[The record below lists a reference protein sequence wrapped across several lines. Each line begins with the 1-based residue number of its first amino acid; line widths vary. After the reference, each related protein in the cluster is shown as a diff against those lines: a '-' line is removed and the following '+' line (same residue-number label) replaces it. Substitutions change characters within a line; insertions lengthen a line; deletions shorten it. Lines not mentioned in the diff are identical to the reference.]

1 MSIEITTSFV
11 DQFRANLEMLVQQKG
26 SKLRGLV
33 SMDTVKGKSAFYD
46 QIGAVAASIKGTRH
60 ADTPQADTPHS
71 RRRLDLATYNWG
83 DLIDNDDKVRMLIDP
98 ASDYSKAGA
107 MAMGRAIDA
116 VIVDAA
122 LGTAKTGASGSTNVV
137 LPSSQKI
144 AHGGAGLTL
153 AKLLNAKEIF
163 DSKDVPEEDRF
174 MIVTAKQ
181 MSDLLGDQQITS
193 ADYNTVKAL
202 VAGTVDSFL
211 GFKFIGVNGLRG
223 ANDPILPVSSNVRK
237 CLAFQRNGIKL
248 GIGEDITARITERDD
263 KCYATQV
270 YYEMSLGA
278 TRMQEEMVVEVSCQE

>member
-11 DQFRANLEMLVQQKG
+11 DQFRANMEMLVQQKG

-33 SMDTVKGKSAFYD
+33 SLDTVKGKSAYYD
-46 QIGAVAASIKGTRH
+46 QIGAVAAGVKATRH

-98 ASDYSKAGA
+98 ASEYSKAGA

-122 LGTAKTGASGSTNVV
+122 IGTSKTGASGGTSVS
-137 LPSSQKI
+137 LPSAQKI
-144 AHGGAGLTL
+144 AHGSAGLTL

-163 DSKDVPEEDRF
+163 DAKDVPEEDRF
-174 MIVTAKQ
+174 MVITAKQ
-181 MSDLLGDQQITS
+181 LSDLLGDDQITS
-193 ADYNTVKAL
+193 ADYNTVRAL
-202 VAGTVDSFL
+202 VAGQLDTFL
-211 GFKFIGVNGLRG
+211 GFKFVQVNGLR
-223 ANDPILPVSSNVRK
+223 APNDPILPVASQVRK
-237 CLAFQRNGIKL
+237 CVAFQRGGIKL
-248 GIGEDITARITERDD
+248 GIGEDIQARITERDD

-270 YYEMSLGA
+270 YYEMSIGA
-278 TRMQEEMVVEVSCQE
+278 TRMQEEMVVEISCQE

>member
-33 SMDTVKGKSAFYD
+33 SLDTVKGKSAYYD
-46 QIGAVAASIKGTRH
+46 QIGAVAASVKNTRH
-60 ADTPQADTPHS
+60 ADTPQSDTPHS

-83 DLIDNDDKVRMLIDP
+83 DLIDNDDKVRLLVDP
-98 ASDYSKAGA
+98 ASEYSKAGA

-116 VIVDAA
+116 VIIDAA
-122 LGTAKTGASGSTNVV
+122 IGTAKTGASGGTSVV
-137 LPSSQKI
+137 LPNSQKI
-144 AHGGAGLTL
+144 AHGGTGLTL
-153 AKLLNAKEIF
+153 AKLLSAKEIF
-163 DSKDVPEEDRF
+163 DAKDVAEEDRF
-174 MIVTAKQ
+174 MIITAKQ
-181 MSDLLGDQQITS
+181 LGNLLNDTTITS
-193 ADYNTVKAL
+193 ADYNTVRAL
-202 VAGTVDSFL
+202 VAGQLDTFL
-211 GFKFIGVNGLRG
+211 GFKFVQVNGLRG

-237 CLAFQRNGIKL
+237 CVAFQRGGIKL

-270 YYEMSLGA
+270 YYEMALGA